1 MKKIIL
7 VIVIILSTI
16 GFASCNLFSKEPN
29 YKERDLKY
37 LIASKNEEKQK
48 YNSSDEF
55 KNHIYLV
62 NEFATDISEKTF
74 SKYYQKY
81 DRLAISPISI
91 YMALA
96 MATGIAEKEARTE
109 LENLLGIPYDQIL
122 EYTKYLHSRLNQE
135 FLDGRKKLSFKI
147 QLQNSLWIND
157 TLQYKKEGVDLLK
170 DSFYTDSYYAP
181 FTRNNKAANNAV
193 KDYVFRNTKG
203 LINYDYNFDVDT
215 LFLLINTLYLKDT
228 WNSKG
233 SELSLTSSTYDFINQ
248 NNTTTKT
255 KLLVGYYSDGKIQQE
270 DGFEYFHS
278 MTSNGV
284 VIHFIKPT
292 TKTLNEIFNSDNLS
306 KIINDK
312 NYDYVNDELKEEYH
326 TRCLFPEFNAT
337 FNEDIVNILKEEYG
351 LTEIFKENKANFN
364 QLTDEDTFVKNIIH
378 QVKLDVNKRGIEG
391 AAVTVM
397 PGAGSSAPREEYKK
411 VYLDFIIDQSFG
423 FIITRSDVVLFSGVV
438 NNL

>member
-1 MKKIIL
+1 MNNFFKIFIKFATFVEFCRIFLIL
-7 VIVIILSTI
+7 
-16 GFASCNLFSKEPN
+16 

-109 LENLLGIPYDQIL
+109 LENFLGIPYDQIL

-135 FLDGRKKLSFKI
+135 FLDGRNKLSFKI

-203 LINYDYNFDVDT
+203 LINNDYNFDVDT

-248 NNTTTKT
+248 NNTTTPT
-255 KLLVGYYSDGKIQQE
+255 NLLISYYRSGKVQQA
-270 DGFEYFHS
+270 DGFEYFYTNTA
-278 MTSNGV
+278 TSTR
-284 VIHFIKPT
+284 IYFIKPT
-292 TKTLNEIFNSDNLS
+292 TKSLSEVFTKDNLDQ
-306 KIINDK
+306 ILNNR
-312 NYDYVNDELKEEYH
+312 NY
-326 TRCLFPEFNAT
+326 
-337 FNEDIVNILKEEYG
+337 NIL
-351 LTEIFKENKANFN
+351 IVFK
-364 QLTDEDTFVKNIIH
+364 
-378 QVKLDVNKRGIEG
+378 
-391 AAVTVM
+391 
-397 PGAGSSAPREEYKK
+397 Y
-411 VYLDFIIDQSFG
+411 
-423 FIITRSDVVLFSGVV
+423 
-438 NNL
+438 